1 MSLRD
6 GGSTESPL
14 IGRYCG
20 VVLPSSHLSRGNQL
34 LIRFKT
40 DHSVGHDGFRASYK
54 TGKIQRAKKWKNIAI
69 NYVCKVE
76 RLPQRLV
83 APLIFFLNFFS
94 LPTP

>member
-20 VVLPSSHLSRGNQL
+20 VVLPPSHLSRGNQL

-54 TGKIQRAKKWKNIAI
+54 TGKNTQWVKNGKKIYCN
-69 NYVCKVE
+69 N
-76 RLPQRLV
+76 LLV
-83 APLIFFLNFFS
+83 
-94 LPTP
+94 